1 MMDPKGIK
9 VSTAM
14 DGAGVQARNAIHVLM
29 EDLTEEDRKEVEHE
43 LEGAMASLRRA
54 TRRLRQ
60 GQR

>member
-14 DGAGVQARNAIHVLM
+14 DGAGVQAKNTIHVLM

-43 LEGAMASLRRA
+43 LKEVMASSRRV
-54 TRRLRQ
+54 TRRLR
-60 GQR
+60 